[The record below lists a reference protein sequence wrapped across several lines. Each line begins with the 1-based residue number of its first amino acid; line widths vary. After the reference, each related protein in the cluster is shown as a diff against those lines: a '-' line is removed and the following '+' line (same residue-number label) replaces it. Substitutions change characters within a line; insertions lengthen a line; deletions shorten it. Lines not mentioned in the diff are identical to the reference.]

1 VAVYQRSPD
10 LAFRAEFGRVLDVDR
25 RCLLA
30 VRSDSPSRA
39 ETGPHWVRDGRSLS
53 AWRSLETALNPVT
66 ATERPSGRIAL
77 AADERGRLPMDPAQL
92 ATEACKRFAA
102 LHSSATPSSAL
113 QGSAVQGSAVQGSA
127 VQGSAVQGSTS
138 AGSAIGGS
146 AAEPL
151 LDAFKHLG
159 TLDGWAKIAMT
170 RLAADPQDA
179 RAHTE
184 LRRSLEQAARLH
196 PQFTR
201 RLADVL
207 ADRPAVKTS
216 LSNTGSL
223 PLQHLS

>member
-1 VAVYQRSPD
+1 
-10 LAFRAEFGRVLDVDR
+10 
-25 RCLLA
+25 
-30 VRSDSPSRA
+30 
-39 ETGPHWVRDGRSLS
+39 
-53 AWRSLETALNPVT
+53 
-66 ATERPSGRIAL
+66 
-77 AADERGRLPMDPAQL
+77 MDPAQL

-102 LHSSATPSSAL
+102 LHSSATQS
-113 QGSAVQGSAVQGSA
+113 SAVQGSAVQGSA
-127 VQGSAVQGSTS
+127 IQGSAIQ
-138 AGSAIGGS
+138 GS

-151 LDAFKHLG
+151 LDAFKHLA

-196 PQFTR
+196 PHFTR

-216 LSNTGSL
+216 ISNTGSL